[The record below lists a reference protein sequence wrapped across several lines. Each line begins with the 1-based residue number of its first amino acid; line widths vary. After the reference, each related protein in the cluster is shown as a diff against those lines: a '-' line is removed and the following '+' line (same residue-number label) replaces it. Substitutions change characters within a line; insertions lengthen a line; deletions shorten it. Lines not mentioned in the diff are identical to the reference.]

1 MLASMLDKL
10 SPAKV
15 RSPHAADPI
24 DRSFTRRLLLVVIVV
39 VSLVVAWRLS
49 DVLVLAFGA
58 ILLAL
63 VLRGLAQALARATGL
78 REAWAVAP
86 VVVLLLAA
94 LATAIWLLGSQV
106 TRQFALLVRDM
117 PQGVAQLVSDIN
129 ELPLGAWLLDQAQGL
144 DFAGAG
150 TQVAARISVVFASAL
165 RTVAYGAVLI
175 VAAIYLAAQP
185 ERYHRGFLGLIPPAR
200 RDRYAEVLDLAGQ
213 TLRRWVAGQS
223 LAMLAVG
230 LLTGIGLWALGIN
243 APLALGLIAGA
254 FAFVPYV
261 GPILAAAPGILVAAS
276 LGPMPAVYVLLLYAG
291 VHFIEGNL
299 VTPLVQAEAVE
310 LPPVMTI
317 FAALVFTILLGPA
330 GVLLAAPLMVVA
342 LVAVNMLYIEDVLG
356 ERRAWP
362 SPHRGGDR
370 G

>member
-1 MLASMLDKL
+1 MLDQ
-10 SPAKV
+10 SHPGEA
-15 RSPHAADPI
+15 RAAEVSDGVERP
-24 DRSFTRRLLLVVIVV
+24 FLRRLLLVLIVGV
-39 VSLVVAWRLS
+39 GAAAAWRLS

-78 REAWAVAP
+78 PEAWAVAP
-86 VVVLLLAA
+86 VVLLLLAA
-94 LATAIWLLGSQV
+94 LAAAIWLLGSQLS
-106 TRQFALLVRDM
+106 RQFALLARDM
-117 PQGVAQLVSDIN
+117 PQGVAHLVSDIN
-129 ELPLGAWLLDQAQGL
+129 ELPLGVWLLDQAAAL

-150 TQVAARISVVFASAL
+150 TQVAARLSAVFASAL
-165 RTVAYGAVLI
+165 RTLAYGAVII
-175 VAAIYLAAQP
+175 VAGIYLAAQP
-185 ERYHRGFLGLIPPAR
+185 LRYRQGFLRLIPPAR
-200 RDRYAEVLDLAGQ
+200 RDRFAEVLDLAGR
-213 TLRRWVAGQS
+213 TLRRWVVGQS
-223 LAMLAVG
+223 LAMLVVG
-230 LLTGIGLWALGIN
+230 LLTGIGLGALGIN

-261 GPILAAAPGILVAAS
+261 GPVLAAAPGILVAAS
-276 LGPMPAVYVLLLYAG
+276 LGLMPAIYALLLYAG
-291 VHFIEGNL
+291 VHFVEGSF

-330 GVLLAAPLMVVA
+330 GVLLAAPLMVVL
-342 LVAVNMLYIEDVLG
+342 LVAINMLYIEDVLG

-362 SPHRGGDR
+362 SPRGAGDR

>member
-1 MLASMLDKL
+1 MLD
-10 SPAKV
+10 KV
-15 RSPHAADPI
+15 RSPEARSRHEADGT
-24 DRSFTRRLLLVVIVV
+24 DRPFMRRLLLVLIVV
-39 VSLVVAWRLS
+39 AGALAAWRLS

-78 REAWAVAP
+78 PEAWAVAP
-86 VVVLLLAA
+86 VVILLLAA
-94 LATAIWLLGSQV
+94 LAAAVWLLGSQV
-106 TRQFALLVRDM
+106 SRQFALLARDM

-129 ELPLGAWLLDQAQGL
+129 ELPLGAWLLDQAQAL

-150 TQVAARISVVFASAL
+150 TQVAARISAVFASAL
-165 RTVAYGAVLI
+165 RTLAYGAVLI
-175 VAAIYLAAQP
+175 VAGIYLAAQP
-185 ERYHRGFLGLIPPAR
+185 ERYRRGFLRLIPPAR
-200 RDRYAEVLDLAGQ
+200 RDRCAEVLDLAGQ
-213 TLRRWVAGQS
+213 TLRRWVVGQS
-223 LAMLAVG
+223 VAMLVVG
-230 LLTGIGLWALGIN
+230 LMTGIGLWALGIN

-261 GPILAAAPGILVAAS
+261 GPVLAAAPGILVAAS
-276 LGPMPAVYVLLLYAG
+276 LGLMPAIYVLLLYAG
-291 VHFIEGNL
+291 VHFVEGNF
-299 VTPLVQAEAVE
+299 VTPMVQAEAVE

-342 LVAVNMLYIEDVLG
+342 LVAVNMLYIEDTLA

-362 SPHRGGDR
+362 SPRRGAR